1 MKARSKKAKK
11 SPRRVSPLR
20 AGSAKLRAKKA
31 RATAAAKTK
40 SEPSLLDE
48 IQRVTDELQKLR
60 SRLANASE
68 DLPAIGTHR
77 ISALESELEE
87 LWERRRVE
95 QAAPLRATALTD
107 EEEKVLAFPGG
118 SRSRG

>member
-1 MKARSKKAKK
+1 MKTRAKK
-11 SPRRVSPLR
+11 TKKSTRRVSPLR
-20 AGSAKLRAKKA
+20 AGSRKA
-31 RATAAAKTK
+31 RTRAAKVK
-40 SEPSLLDE
+40 EPSLLDE
-48 IQRVTDELQKLR
+48 IQRVTDELQQLR
-60 SRLANASE
+60 SRLANAGE

-87 LWERRRVE
+87 LWERRRRE

-118 SRSRG
+118 SRSRGS

>member
-1 MKARSKKAKK
+1 MKARAKK
-11 SPRRVSPLR
+11 TKKSKRRVSPLR
-20 AGSAKLRAKKA
+20 AGSSKLRARNAKKA
-31 RATAAAKTK
+31 K
-40 SEPSLLDE
+40 EPSLLEE

-60 SRLANASE
+60 SRLANAGE

-87 LWERRRVE
+87 LWERRRRE

-118 SRSRG
+118 SRSRGV